1 VQAPWH
7 PINYKV
13 MQEHKHKYGL
23 RTVATI
29 EAAKGVLVLLLG
41 CGLLM
46 LIHQNLDA
54 VADKITD
61 FLRVDPGGRVS
72 NLLYRLADKA
82 TDKGLWVLALGALV
96 YSGVRFIEAYGLWN
110 ERDWAE
116 WFALLSGCLY
126 LPYEIYSLVRH
137 ADIVKWGVLVIN
149 ILIVLY
155 MLKLRLE
162 SLSEQRRLHGRTE
175 SSP

>member
-1 VQAPWH
+1 MASDH
-7 PINYKV
+7 IGL
-13 MQEHKHKYGL
+13 MDEHKHKYGL

-29 EAAKGVLVLLLG
+29 EATKGILVLLLG

-46 LIHQNLDA
+46 LIHKDLDA

-61 FLRVDPGGRVS
+61 FLRVDPGGRIS

-96 YSGVRFIEAYGLWN
+96 YSMVRFVEAYGLWH

-126 LPYEIYSLVRH
+126 LPYEIYSLFRHVDFVRW
-137 ADIVKWGVLVIN
+137 AVFVIN
-149 ILIVLY
+149 VLIVLY

-162 SLSEQRRLHGRTE
+162 TLADSRRAGKLNDRRE
-175 SSP
+175 SS